1 MVPVVPG
8 EWSNP
13 ERIESYLGRE
23 IPHRGLAE
31 SLLLDALPE
40 RVERFLD
47 LGTGDGRLLALVGE
61 RHQQA
66 HGIGID
72 ASIPMLERARR
83 RFAEN
88 PLIELQQ
95 HDLTEP
101 LPDERGVFDAI
112 VSALAI
118 HHLPDE
124 RKRSLFV
131 EIRQLLAPGGTF
143 ANLELVISPTP
154 ELHDRFRQ
162 AIGRPH
168 DDPSDLLAGLEEH
181 LQWLRDAGFGQ
192 VDCRFKWLE
201 LALFVAC

>member
-1 MVPVVPG
+1 MVPFVSA

-13 ERIESYLGRE
+13 ERIDAYLGRE

-31 SLLLDALPE
+31 SLLLEALPA

-61 RHQQA
+61 RHPQA

-72 ASIPMLERARR
+72 ASVPMLERAQR

-88 PLIELQQ
+88 AQIELRQ
-95 HDLTEP
+95 HDLAEP
-101 LPDERGVFDAI
+101 LPAQRGAFDAI
-112 VSALAI
+112 VSALSI
-118 HHLPDE
+118 HHIPDE
-124 RKRSLFV
+124 RKRSLFGEV
-131 EIRQLLAPGGTF
+131 RELLRPEGVF
-143 ANLELVISPTP
+143 VNLELVTSPTP
-154 ELHDRFRQ
+154 ELHEHFRRV
-162 AIGRPH
+162 IGRPR
-168 DDPSDLLAGLEEH
+168 DDPSDLLAGLEEQ
-181 LQWLRDAGFGQ
+181 LQWLRDAGFSQ